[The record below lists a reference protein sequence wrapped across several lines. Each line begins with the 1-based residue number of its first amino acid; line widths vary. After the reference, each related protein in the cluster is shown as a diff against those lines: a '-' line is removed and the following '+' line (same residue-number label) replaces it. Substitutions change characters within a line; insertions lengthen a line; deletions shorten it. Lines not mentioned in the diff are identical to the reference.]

1 MSYTI
6 DLSSSKAKMSRKQVS
21 ELDQIA
27 PPLAGAVRG
36 VVSGINAEGEPLVD
50 FCGNPANRQLPAVT
64 TVMVRQQ
71 DVGKEAVLLFEDG
84 DPERPIL
91 IGLVQPPNSCELD
104 AGKVDVT
111 IDGSRLTLTAE
122 QEITLRCGEASITL
136 TREGKVLIKGAYLLS
151 KSTGPNRIKGGS
163 IHLN

>member
-1 MSYTI
+1 MPRKE
-6 DLSSSKAKMSRKQVS
+6 LSGLEQLPGS
-21 ELDQIA
+21 LN
-27 PPLAGAVRG
+27 GAVRG
-36 VVSGINAEGEPLVD
+36 VVCGINEKGEPLVD
-50 FCGNPANRQLPAVT
+50 FCGNPAEGQLTAVAAI
-64 TVMVRQQ
+64 TVREQ
-71 DVGKEAVLLFEDG
+71 DIGKEAVLLFEDG

-91 IGLVQPPNSCELD
+91 IGLVQPSHACEPD

-111 IDGSRLTLTAE
+111 VDGSRLTLTAG